1 MFLDGWKV
9 SQILHNQV
17 QRTEFTQPRV
27 LLNVANVMDA
37 GIAAIPCELW
47 AERRDGQSQQM
58 AQTCVSES
66 TPEFVIDM
74 IHG

>member
-9 SQILHNQV
+9 FQILHNQV

-27 LLNVANVMDA
+27 LLNVANVMNECLHN
-37 GIAAIPCELW
+37 PCELW

-66 TPEFVIDM
+66 APEFVIDM